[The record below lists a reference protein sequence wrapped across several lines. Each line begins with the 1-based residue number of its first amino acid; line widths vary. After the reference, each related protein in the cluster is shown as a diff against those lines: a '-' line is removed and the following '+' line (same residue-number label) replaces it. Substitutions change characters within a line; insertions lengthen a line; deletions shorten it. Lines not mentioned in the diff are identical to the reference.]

1 MLKLSKRLELI
12 AKQVPAG
19 STLAD
24 IGSDHA
30 LLPSYLALQGRIRK
44 GIAGEVNPGP
54 FQAASKQIR
63 GSQLGEIVDVRLGD
77 GLAVIEAGEVE
88 VITIAGMGGALI
100 ASILESGSP
109 KLAGVKRL
117 ILQPNVGEYNVR
129 SWLLDHSW
137 ILINELILEE
147 DGKIY
152 EILIAI
158 PSASAEASIDNELL
172 YKSRPLDE
180 HLTIDR
186 EQLLKMGPYLI
197 QNPSSVWFQKW
208 ELELGKL
215 DMIRRQ
221 LSLSESPESR
231 AKEQELEQEMK
242 RIKEVMA
249 CLQKDR
255 TSFK

>member
-30 LLPSYLALQGRIRK
+30 LLPSYMALQGRIRK
-44 GIAGEVNPGP
+44 GIAGEVNAGP

-77 GLAVIEAGEVE
+77 GLAVIEPGEVE

-117 ILQPNVGEYNVR
+117 IMQPNVGEYNVR
-129 SWLLDHSW
+129 SWLLENGW
-137 ILINELILEE
+137 TLTEEFILEE

-152 EILIAI
+152 EILVSV
-158 PSASAEASIDNELL
+158 PSGEASIDNEQL
-172 YKSRPLDE
+172 YQPRTMDQE
-180 HLTIDR
+180 LTVDR
-186 EQLLKMGPYLI
+186 EQLLKMGPYLL
-197 QNPSSVWFQKW
+197 QNPSTVWFQKW

-231 AKEQELEQEMK
+231 VKEQELEQEMN